1 MRRNCSRQLASANF
15 LLTDTPIG
23 YMIEPMKGGISL
35 EKKCYCHETKER
47 SDKEYKDLV
56 SRLNR
61 IAGQVQGVKG
71 MLERDAYCIDILTQV
86 SAITA
91 ALNSFNKVLLG
102 NHIRTCVSQDIRD
115 GKDETVEELVAT
127 LQKLM
132 R

>member
-1 MRRNCSRQLASANF
+1 M
-15 LLTDTPIG
+15 TDTPIG
-23 YMIEPMKGGISL
+23 YIIVAMKGGIPL
-35 EKKCYCHETKER
+35 EKQCCCHCHESKER
-47 SDKEYKDLV
+47 SDKEFRDLI

-71 MLERDAYCIDILTQV
+71 MVERNAYCIDIITQV

-91 ALNSFNKVLLG
+91 ALNSFNKVLMG

-115 GKDETVEELVAT
+115 GKEETVEELVAT

>member
-1 MRRNCSRQLASANF
+1 MAKEC
-15 LLTDTPIG
+15 
-23 YMIEPMKGGISL
+23 
-35 EKKCYCHETKER
+35 CCHCHDSKER
-47 SDKEYKDLV
+47 SDKEYKDLIT
-56 SRLNR
+56 RLNR

-71 MLERDAYCIDILTQV
+71 MVERDAYCIDILTQV